1 MVTPTQ
7 GMPALPPAALTI
19 AGSDSSGGAGIQA
32 DLRTFAALEV
42 YGASAITAV
51 TSQNTLGVRGVEV
64 LTPKLVASQIDAV
77 LDDIPVGAIKT
88 GMLATA
94 AVAEAVVIELTKC
107 NVPIVVDPVMVAKS
121 GAFLL
126 DDDAVAVVGSRL
138 LPLCT
143 LITPNLAEAERL
155 VGFPVRTVDEQER
168 AARLLVDR
176 GAQAALVKG
185 GHAQG
190 DPVDVLVVNADALDT
205 SSARGVVGNAARASA
220 PVAPR
225 GTLTVHKL
233 SSKRVDTAHTHGTG
247 CTYSAAITAYLA
259 RGMGLVDAVT
269 KAHAFVNAA
278 IVQAPRIGRGHGP
291 LHHMHPWY
299 PSSPSASVGR
309 GRP

>member
-64 LTPKLVASQIDAV
+64 LAPKLVASQIDAV

-121 GAFLL
+121 GALLL

-176 GAQAALVKG
+176 GAKAALVKG

-190 DPVDVLVVNADALDT
+190 DPVDVLVVDAE
-205 SSARGVVGNAARASA
+205 ARHT
-220 PVAPR
+220 R
-225 GTLTVHKL
+225 GRRTVHKL
-233 SSKRVDTAHTHGTG
+233 SSKRVDTVHTHGTG

-259 RGMGLVDAVT
+259 RGIGLVDAVA
-269 KAHAFVNAA
+269 KAHTFVHAA
-278 IVQAPRIGRGHGP
+278 IVQAPRLGRGNGP

-299 PSSPSASVGR
+299 PSSPASSAARVR
-309 GRP
+309 R